1 MNQLFSIYLRNNNRC
16 KMVRDIETTKKPH
29 KSINFFQESDFLM
42 EIIFQAKM
50 AEYAFTRLKENAN
63 HSDQM
68 ETWSSIQLILI
79 AAGNVSKIL
88 WPGRKAN
95 KDRGI
100 QLRRLLKIQDENPIA
115 DRKFRDH
122 FEHYDERL
130 EKWTENRNGYYDFAM
145 NPSMYLFGHHNVSRG
160 YNVDS
165 NTLVFQGEVLD
176 LNVIINALKE
186 IKAKCIK

>member
-1 MNQLFSIYLRNNNRC
+1 
-16 KMVRDIETTKKPH
+16 MVRDIEKNNKPP
-29 KSINFFQESDFLM
+29 KAINFFQESDFLT
-42 EIIFQAKM
+42 EIIFQISM
-50 AEYAFTRLKENAN
+50 AEHAANRLKESTN

-68 ETWSSIQLILI
+68 ETWGSIQLILI

-88 WPGRKAN
+88 WPIRKEY

-100 QLRRLLKIQDENPIA
+100 QLRTFLKIEDGNPIS

-130 EKWTENRNGYYDFAM
+130 EKWTENRNGYFDFVM
-145 NPSMYLFGHHNVSRG
+145 NPSMQSFNIQNVSRG
-160 YNVDS
+160 YNVDN
-165 NTLVFQGEVLD
+165 NTLVFQGEILD
-176 LNVIINALKE
+176 LNVILKALKE

>member
-1 MNQLFSIYLRNNNRC
+1 M
-16 KMVRDIETTKKPH
+16 
-29 KSINFFQESDFLM
+29 NFFQESDFLT
-42 EIIFQAKM
+42 EIIFQVRM
-50 AEYAFTRLKENAN
+50 AEHAANRLKESAN

-68 ETWSSIQLILI
+68 ETWGSIQLILI

-88 WPGRKAN
+88 WPGRDKN
-95 KDRGI
+95 KERGI
-100 QLRRLLKIQDENPIA
+100 HLRALLKIEDGNPIEN
-115 DRKFRDH
+115 RKFRDH

-130 EKWTENRNGYYDFAM
+130 EKWTENRRGYFDFVM
-145 NPSMYLFGHHNVSRG
+145 NPSMQSFGHQNVNRG

-176 LNVIINALKE
+176 LNVILKALKE

>member
-1 MNQLFSIYLRNNNRC
+1 
-16 KMVRDIETTKKPH
+16 MVRDFETNNDAIMGI
-29 KSINFFQESDFLM
+29 SFFQESDFLI
-42 EIIFQAKM
+42 EIIFQVKM
-50 AEYAFTRLKENAN
+50 AEHAANRLKESAN
-63 HSDQM
+63 HSDHM

-88 WPGRKAN
+88 WPIRKEY

-100 QLRRLLKIQDENPIA
+100 QLRTLLKIEDGNPIA

-130 EKWTENRNGYYDFAM
+130 EKWTENRRGYFDFVM
-145 NPSMYLFGHHNVSRG
+145 NPSMQSFGHQNVSRG

-176 LNVIINALKE
+176 LNVILTALKE

>member
-1 MNQLFSIYLRNNNRC
+1 
-16 KMVRDIETTKKPH
+16 MVRDFETNKKTL
-29 KSINFFQESDFLM
+29 KAINFFQDSDFLI
-42 EIIFQAKM
+42 EINFQTKM
-50 AEYAFTRLKENAN
+50 AEHAFNRLKESAN
-63 HSDQM
+63 HADQM

-100 QLRRLLKIQDENPIA
+100 QLRRLLKIQDDNPIA

-130 EKWTENRNGYYDFAM
+130 EKWTEKRRGYFDFVM
-145 NPSMYLFGHHNVSRG
+145 NPSMQSFGQQNVSRG
-160 YNVDS
+160 YDVDNS
-165 NTLVFQGEVLD
+165 TLFFQGETLD
-176 LNVIINALKE
+176 LNAVVEALKE
-186 IKAKCIK
+186 IKSKCIK

>member
-1 MNQLFSIYLRNNNRC
+1 MVQDFETNNKTR
-16 KMVRDIETTKKPH
+16 KG
-29 KSINFFQESDFLM
+29 INFFQESNFLT
-42 EIIFQAKM
+42 EIIFQVKM
-50 AEYAFTRLKENAN
+50 AEHAANRLNENAN

-68 ETWSSIQLILI
+68 ETWSYIQLILI

-100 QLRRLLKIQDENPIA
+100 QLRRLLKIQDDNPIA

-130 EKWTENRNGYYDFAM
+130 EKWTENRRGYFDFVM
-145 NPSMYLFGHHNVSRG
+145 NPSMHTFGHQNISRG
-160 YNVDS
+160 YEVDS
-165 NTLVFQGEVLD
+165 NTLVFQGETLD
-176 LNVIINALKE
+176 LDAVVKALKE
-186 IKAKCIK
+186 IKGKCVK

>member
-1 MNQLFSIYLRNNNRC
+1 M
-16 KMVRDIETTKKPH
+16 
-29 KSINFFQESDFLM
+29 NFFQESDFLT
-42 EIIFQAKM
+42 EIIFQIRI
-50 AEYAFTRLKENAN
+50 AEHAFNRLKESAN
-63 HSDQM
+63 HADQI

-88 WPGRKAN
+88 WPGRDKNKA
-95 KDRGI
+95 RGI
-100 QLRRLLKIQDENPIA
+100 HLRTLLKIEDGNPIA

-130 EKWTENRNGYYDFAM
+130 EKWTEKRRAYFDFVM
-145 NPSMYLFGHHNVSRG
+145 NPSMQSFGYQNISRG

-165 NTLVFQGEVLD
+165 NTLVFQGEELD
-176 LNVIINALKE
+176 LNVILIALKE